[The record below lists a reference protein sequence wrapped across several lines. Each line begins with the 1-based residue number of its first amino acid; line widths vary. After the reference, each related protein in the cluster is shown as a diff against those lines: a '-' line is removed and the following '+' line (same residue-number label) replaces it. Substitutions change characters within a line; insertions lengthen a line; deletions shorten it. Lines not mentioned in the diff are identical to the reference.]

1 MQKKQNTES
10 ACIDTHEVFY
20 ELYLPNINVTEHDS
34 LSNSSCSTLTIK
46 VTSGKKL
53 SVQRTRVQTKTFS
66 FYAWKC

>member
-53 SVQRTRVQTKTFS
+53 SV
-66 FYAWKC
+66 